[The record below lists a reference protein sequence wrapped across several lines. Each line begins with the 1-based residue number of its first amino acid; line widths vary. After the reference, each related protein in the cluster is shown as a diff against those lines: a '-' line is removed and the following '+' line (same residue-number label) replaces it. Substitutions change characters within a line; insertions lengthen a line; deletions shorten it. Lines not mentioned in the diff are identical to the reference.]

1 MTFTLKRLS
10 EINREKVL
18 KHFLRLDNQSRS
30 SRFCTS
36 SNDDNLIAYVKKI
49 DFKNGIFGIFNENL
63 DIIGVG
69 ECVFFNEKEKLSAE
83 VAFTIEKEYQGNG
96 LGNKLMK
103 RVVQYANSKDVHEL
117 HMYCIKTNQAIVHLA
132 KKYKLVPQYDGTEIS
147 GVVKTPDIS
156 PFVSSLNEQFEDNV
170 ATFELAITYQQKLI
184 KDQINLFE
192 ENSKLVTKM
201 FKQ

>member
-69 ECVFFNEKEKLSAE
+69 ECVFF
-83 VAFTIEKEYQGNG
+83 
-96 LGNKLMK
+96 
-103 RVVQYANSKDVHEL
+103 
-117 HMYCIKTNQAIVHLA
+117 
-132 KKYKLVPQYDGTEIS
+132 
-147 GVVKTPDIS
+147 
-156 PFVSSLNEQFEDNV
+156 
-170 ATFELAITYQQKLI
+170 
-184 KDQINLFE
+184 
-192 ENSKLVTKM
+192 
-201 FKQ
+201 